1 MFDNFCLFLNLHYFK
16 RDSYIAKWLSSPH
29 SPGFFQR
36 GLEGKA
42 KALVAVTHLALLG
55 VREQEAAFW
64 ASVTEEGAA
73 FMGCSFRCHLELEN
87 SQRGAREGF

>member
-1 MFDNFCLFLNLHYFK
+1 MPSGCQALTVW
-16 RDSYIAKWLSSPH
+16 I
-29 SPGFFQR
+29 FQG

-64 ASVTEEGAA
+64 ASVTEEEGSPSR
-73 FMGCSFRCHLELEN
+73 GCSFECLSYDTKNCGDVWEGIWTETDRTGTDH
-87 SQRGAREGF
+87 RGCS